1 MKKHIYDKR
10 MKKDVKESNLMY
22 NIFNIVWK
30 NVFD

>member
-1 MKKHIYDKR
+1 MEKHMNKR

-22 NIFNIVWK
+22 NIFNTVWK